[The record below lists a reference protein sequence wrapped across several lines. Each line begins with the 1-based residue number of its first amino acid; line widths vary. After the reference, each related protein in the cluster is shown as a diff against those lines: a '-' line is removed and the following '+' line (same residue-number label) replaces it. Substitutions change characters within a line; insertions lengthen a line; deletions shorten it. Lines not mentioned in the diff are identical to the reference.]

1 MRKNSEVMKITKR
14 MILNK
19 VLTVAVALS
28 LATGGEVNRSERHAV
43 DD

>member
-1 MRKNSEVMKITKR
+1 MMKITKR
-14 MILNK
+14 IILNN
-19 VLTVAVALS
+19 VLTAAVALS